1 MNTRIASTIPS
12 STIIVPI
19 LGTVLIGLV
28 ILYMYLLSMSVV
40 HVVMRKELTLAIRET
55 ESDIARLETDF
66 IHAQHTVSERIAS
79 ATQFYE
85 TDEKIFVRRSPDALV
100 LSRINP

>member
-12 STIIVPI
+12 STVIASV
-19 LGTVLIGLV
+19 LGTLAIGLV
-28 ILYMYLLSMSVV
+28 ILYMYLLSLSVV
-40 HVVMRKELTLAIRET
+40 HVVMRKELTQSIRT
-55 ESDIARLETDF
+55 AESDIARLETNF

-85 TDEKIFVRRSPDALV
+85 TNDKIFVRRSSGSLV
-100 LSRINP
+100 LSSTNP